1 MAKVILKKTE
11 SKVAVKLY
19 GTTLNETVSLNVDC
33 LAGTE
38 ALTVGGT
45 PAVNILGMHWSGA
58 ADAVATITRG
68 GVVIATLQANS
79 TGELLFLDT
88 DFSDTVGNTSDIVVT
103 STGLMQVWLL
113 LRKVAGYSSKI
124 ETSQFSVYDNTNAVG
139 S

>member
-124 ETSQFSVYDNTNAVG
+124 ETSQFSVYDNANAVG